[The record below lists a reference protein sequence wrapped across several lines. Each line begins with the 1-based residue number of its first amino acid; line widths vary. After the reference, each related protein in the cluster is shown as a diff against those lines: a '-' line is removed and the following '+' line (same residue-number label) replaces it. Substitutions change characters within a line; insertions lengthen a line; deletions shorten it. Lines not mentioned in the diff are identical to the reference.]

1 MASHQN
7 FETIEEPLS
16 KNYKSSR
23 ELVQAYLQRQ
33 MEREHEEYLLRQK
46 LRAKWRDTDRRDQL
60 KEEPSYWR
68 QDNNVKPLAVHTD
81 EKITTIETT
90 HPTQGE
96 ESLNCFT
103 NFKSKLS
110 NKTMA
115 TVSDLQEH
123 LTICN
128 AVLVLLLNLLLPGIG
143 TIISA
148 TYVTTRRVLALQ
160 KRQTNHEKRVK
171 TSIYHHVKQIK
182 RRARILGIL

>member
-81 EKITTIETT
+81 EKITTID
-90 HPTQGE
+90 
-96 ESLNCFT
+96 S
-103 NFKSKLS
+103 
-110 NKTMA
+110 
-115 TVSDLQEH
+115 
-123 LTICN
+123 
-128 AVLVLLLNLLLPGIG
+128 
-143 TIISA
+143 
-148 TYVTTRRVLALQ
+148 
-160 KRQTNHEKRVK
+160 RQ
-171 TSIYHHVKQIK
+171 
-182 RRARILGIL
+182 RIW